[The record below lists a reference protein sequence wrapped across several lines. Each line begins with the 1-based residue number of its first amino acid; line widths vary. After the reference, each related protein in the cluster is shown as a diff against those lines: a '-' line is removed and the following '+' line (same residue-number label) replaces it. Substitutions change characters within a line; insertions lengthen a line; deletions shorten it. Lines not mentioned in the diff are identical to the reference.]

1 MRTSRNVCMYFTE
14 EQCSFLLN
22 IVGKCANEGVLGL
35 STQGILRTLIRL
47 LQHLEVDVSGVRTED
62 ELLQRL
68 EDAARTEILDDIA
81 FMPVDARL

>member
-1 MRTSRNVCMYFTE
+1 MRTSRNVCMYLTE

-22 IVGKCANEGVLGL
+22 IAGECANEGVPGL

-68 EDAARTEILDDIA
+68 EDAARTEILNDIA
-81 FMPVDARL
+81 FMPVDVTL